1 MVGQLQQPWLSPVTT
16 KHNAPCPLKAFYHRL
31 IAKGKA
37 KKSAL
42 VAVMRKLLITL
53 NTIAKTEQK
62 WREPTLALK
71 QET

>member
-1 MVGQLQQPWLSPVTT
+1 MVGHLQQPWLSLVAT
-16 KHNAPCPLKAFYHRL
+16 KHNAPLKAFYHRL